1 MPTGMGRRDPEAI
14 GFTRQPGDRP
24 AASTALRRA
33 LSGGCGV
40 LPCLPVLFSHA
51 LYRQCRAGGATENQT
66 LLRILNM
73 RPLAIALAGCSPFL
87 AAQAATLSLDTQVI
101 TATRTEQ
108 SAASSIAAFNLIERE
123 QIERSQA
130 QSVPELLS
138 RVPGISLS
146 NNGGPGKSTSLFMRG
161 SNSNHVLVLID
172 GVKVGSVTSGGA
184 ALQDLPIE
192 LVERIEVVRGP
203 RSSLYGSEAIGG
215 VIQIYTRKGQG
226 TGFKPFAS
234 AGYGSQD
241 TYQGSAGFT
250 GTAGSG
256 WYSLGVS
263 GLDTDGIN
271 VKPATVSGYEQDRDG
286 YRSLSLA
293 AKAGYQFANG
303 LELDGSLLQSRSHN
317 DYDSVNSKRTA
328 GFGANAEGVQKVVG
342 GRARFSPLEPWLL
355 TLQAGRSED
364 KSDSFQDRAFYSRF
378 DSRRDSLSWQ
388 NDLSLADGHTL
399 TLGADYQHDEVN
411 GTTDYARDSRDNQGF
426 FAQYLAQLG
435 RHDLQLSVRRD
446 DDEQFGKHDTGS
458 LGWGYAL
465 SDTLR
470 LTASYGT
477 AFKAPTFNQLY
488 YPGFGNPDLQ
498 AEESRSVELGLAG
511 VHDWGHWSVNAYRSE
526 IDNLIATVNSLV
538 GGKSQSRAEG
548 VDEARIRGVELQ
560 LGSELLGWEW
570 NANYSLMSAE
580 NRSQRSSRGGI
591 AYYGKELNRR
601 PSQLFNLDVDR
612 AFGDVSVGA
621 SLHAQNSTYDDLEN
635 QTELS
640 GFATLDLRGE
650 YRLNKEW
657 RLQARAANLLDV
669 DYQTAEGYNQPGQAF
684 YLTVR
689 YQAL

>member
-1 MPTGMGRRDPEAI
+1 
-14 GFTRQPGDRP
+14 
-24 AASTALRRA
+24 
-33 LSGGCGV
+33 
-40 LPCLPVLFSHA
+40 LFSHA
-51 LYRQCRAGGATENQT
+51 FYRQYRAGGAMETHT
-66 LLRILNM
+66 LFRINNLA
-73 RPLAIALAGCSPFL
+73 PLAIGLAGFSTFS
-87 AAQAATLSLDTQVI
+87 AVQAATLNLDAHVI

-108 SAASSIAAFNLIERE
+108 SAGNSIAAFNLIERE

-130 QSVPELLS
+130 QSVPELLN
-138 RVPGISLS
+138 RVPGISLT
-146 NNGGPGKSTSLFMRG
+146 NNGGPGKSTSLSMRG

-172 GVKVGSVTSGGA
+172 GLKVGSLTAGGA

-192 LVERIEVVRGP
+192 LIERIEVVRGP

-226 TGFKPFAS
+226 AGFKPFAS

-241 TYQGSAGFT
+241 TFQGSAGFT
-250 GTAGSG
+250 GRAGDG

-271 VKPATVSGYEQDRDG
+271 VKPATVSGSEPDRDG
-286 YRSLSLA
+286 YRNLSLA
-293 AKAGYQFANG
+293 TKAGYQFANG

-317 DYDSVNSKRTA
+317 DYDSVNSKRTT
-328 GFGANAEGVQKVVG
+328 GFGANSEGVQNVVG
-342 GRARFSPLEPWLL
+342 GRARFRPLEPWLL
-355 TLQAGRSED
+355 AVQAGRSED
-364 KSDSFQDRAFYSRF
+364 KSDSFQDNAFYSRF

-411 GTTDYARDSRDNQGF
+411 GTTDYAFDSRDNQGL
-426 FAQYLAQLG
+426 FAQYQAQLG

-446 DDEQFGKHDTGS
+446 DDEQFGKHNTGS

-477 AFKAPTFNQLY
+477 AYKAPTFNQLY
-488 YPGFGNPDLQ
+488 YPGFGNPNLE
-498 AEESRSVELGLAG
+498 AEESSSVELGLAG
-511 VHDWGHWSVNAYRSE
+511 IYDWGQWSINAYRSE
-526 IDNLIATVNSLV
+526 IDNMIATVTRVV
-538 GGKSQSRAEG
+538 GGRSESLAEG
-548 VDEARIRGVELQ
+548 VDQARIRGVELQ
-560 LGSELLGWEW
+560 VGSELLGWEW
-570 NANYSLMSAE
+570 SANYSLMSAE
-580 NRSQRSSRGGI
+580 NRSQRSSRAGI
-591 AYYGKELNRR
+591 AYYGKALNRR

-612 AFGDVSVGA
+612 AFGDISVGA

-650 YRLNKEW
+650 YRLTPEW
-657 RLQARAANLLDV
+657 RVQARAANLLDV